1 MREINFS
8 ENDKSY
14 LCKVN
19 INRLSHNRKRWK
31 TKEKIN
37 VTNMSKKLNKCE
49 RHSGDICMSEK
60 SYYKYTMRNY
70 AMK

>member
-1 MREINFS
+1 MKEINFS
-8 ENDKSY
+8 ESDKSY

-37 VTNMSKKLNKCE
+37 VTNMS
-49 RHSGDICMSEK
+49 
-60 SYYKYTMRNY
+60 
-70 AMK
+70 